1 MWCSKHATTCTL
13 CHTCTQ
19 QRPFGLFSESAKSER
34 PVTAT
39 PYLAVALSR
48 FSRGS
53 AALSLFSSGISN
65 VNICGVFFAKP
76 LNLCTTADSHLR
88 RRPMDR
94 VLEYRY
100 GNKVMWHMAQACG
113 VGVTIAG
120 LVAVSSSFGPYNN
133 MDRLEQL
140 CGTHSCPD
148 DASAVCCSTR
158 LGLNAS
164 GCSNYV
170 AARCGVELPRPVAL
184 PCGAVRGCSAVAA
197 EFTGALL
204 LLLGG
209 LTLLGVATAAY
220 LKCCACFARTRSE
233 RVKEETPVGRHA
245 ASTLL
250 GGMGLDGTIS
260 ASLLGDA
267 GFGWNPGARGMP
279 PVPPPHI
286 PHMASVLEQP
296 PQQEP
301 PPPQLPLQQQ
311 QLMLQTE
318 QAGFR

>member
-1 MWCSKHATTCTL
+1 MVQQACHNVYTVSYMYTTTAVRAVLGVRQKREASHSHAISGRC
-13 CHTCTQ
+13 
-19 QRPFGLFSESAKSER
+19 PIAI
-34 PVTAT
+34 
-39 PYLAVALSR
+39 LSR
-48 FSRGS
+48 LGG
-53 AALSLFSSGISN
+53 LSLFPSGISN

-245 ASTLL
+245 ASTWRGWMRSTTS
-250 GGMGLDGTIS
+250 GGPATRGSSIATVS
-260 ASLLGDA
+260 PSRA
-267 GFGWNPGARGMP
+267 G
-279 PVPPPHI
+279 PVR
-286 PHMASVLEQP
+286 
-296 PQQEP
+296 
-301 PPPQLPLQQQ
+301 
-311 QLMLQTE
+311 T
-318 QAGFR
+318 